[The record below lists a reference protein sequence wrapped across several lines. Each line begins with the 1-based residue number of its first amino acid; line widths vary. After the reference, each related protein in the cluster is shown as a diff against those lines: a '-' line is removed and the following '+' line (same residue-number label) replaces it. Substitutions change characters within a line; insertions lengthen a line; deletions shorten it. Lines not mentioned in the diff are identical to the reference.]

1 MCDGPNVDRD
11 EVRRALDAA
20 AQDRDAARATLD
32 EVEERLRSAMRDADA
47 VGLSHV
53 EIARRA
59 GVHRNT
65 VARVLGDTGRRDPDR

>member
-1 MCDGPNVDRD
+1 MDRD
-11 EVRRALDAA
+11 SARTALDAA
-20 AQDRDAARATLD
+20 AQKRDTAKDAYDAAD
-32 EVEERLRSAMRDADA
+32 EELRQAMRDADA

-65 VARVLGDTGRRDPDR
+65 VARVVGDTGRRDPGHVVEE

>member
-1 MCDGPNVDRD
+1 MDRD
-11 EVRRALDAA
+11 TARSALDAA
-20 AQDRDAARATLD
+20 ARRRDDARAELD
-32 EVEERLRSAMRDADA
+32 DADDELRQAMRDADA

-65 VARVLGDTGRRDPDR
+65 VSRALGDTGRRDPDR